1 VAIVSPEN
9 RRARGGERLRASGAL
24 PLGAGLGGWPPA
36 ARAARLKVGRC
47 APPLALHA
55 LDEHSIATDDLHGHV
70 VVLTFWA
77 TWCEP
82 CRTELL
88 LLSDYVARH
97 ADRGL
102 SVLGFSLDTPD
113 DLTAVRQVA
122 ASLSFPV
129 GLLGTA

>member
-1 VAIVSPEN
+1 VLA
-9 RRARGGERLRASGAL
+9 GGSGCERPGHSRLAPASAAGHRPRVQPGSRWAGA
-24 PLGAGLGGWPPA
+24 P
-36 ARAARLKVGRC
+36 
-47 APPLALHA
+47 PPLALHA